1 MARVGST
8 VNFLLMGPLF
18 QYIKNQTLER
28 DAAMNHSMNL
38 FWEENLFEE
47 SYLNGSQELDLIAER
62 DSYGPTVIGWTLL
75 TAGGFCV
82 ASFFCR

>member
-1 MARVGST
+1 
-8 VNFLLMGPLF
+8 
-18 QYIKNQTLER
+18 
-28 DAAMNHSMNL
+28 MNHSVNL
-38 FWEENLFEE
+38 LWEENLFEE